1 MNIKQGIRLQMKKH
15 IDKML
20 LNFSYLKFEETDGEF
35 ENVIFSNGDKN
46 VKIAHHYIYGYSRI
60 SRKDIDEGER
70 TLKSIRVT
78 DEMYI
83 NDYVKP
89 NVEKLLLHNGLLK

>member
-1 MNIKQGIRLQMKKH
+1 MKKH

-20 LNFSYLKFEETDGEF
+20 LSFSHLNFETTDGEF
-35 ENVIFSNGDKN
+35 ENVIFSKN
-46 VKIAHHYIYGYSRI
+46 DIKVKIAHHYIYGYSRI
-60 SRKDIDEGER
+60 SRKDVDEGER
-70 TLKSIRVT
+70 TLKSIPVT

-89 NVEKLLLHNGLLK
+89 NIEKLLAHNGLSK